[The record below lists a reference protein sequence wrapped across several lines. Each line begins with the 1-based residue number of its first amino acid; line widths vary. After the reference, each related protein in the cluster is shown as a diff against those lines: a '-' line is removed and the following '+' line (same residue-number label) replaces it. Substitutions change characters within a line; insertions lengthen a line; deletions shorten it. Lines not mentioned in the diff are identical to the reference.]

1 MRGSQH
7 PRENQNLAGIKAKM
21 KRRTNFSPILNT
33 GGWLSTGRRMLEY
46 KVLESA
52 LRSTNIFCF
61 SSFEL
66 NFPSEPEEER
76 IKVFHLLSL
85 SAVGWARFQRPTE
98 NIRFSYS
105 GIHCF
110 SSSILEVL
118 QGCTLSILTRMRK
131 CVLAIG
137 WWLQQGGKD
146 QDRAEGRGAGQG
158 GRGTA
163 WVNCRPFMICSVG
176 VHQVTTLIPAIGKR
190 CQHYEGPSLTNSTS
204 TRF

>member
-1 MRGSQH
+1 MADSAQ
-7 PRENQNLAGIKAKM
+7 EE
-21 KRRTNFSPILNT
+21 
-33 GGWLSTGRRMLEY
+33 EY

-118 QGCTLSILTRMRK
+118 QGCTLSILTRIRK

-137 WWLQQGGKD
+137 W
-146 QDRAEGRGAGQG
+146 
-158 GRGTA
+158 
-163 WVNCRPFMICSVG
+163 
-176 VHQVTTLIPAIGKR
+176 
-190 CQHYEGPSLTNSTS
+190 
-204 TRF
+204 

>member
-1 MRGSQH
+1 MADSAQ
-7 PRENQNLAGIKAKM
+7 EE
-21 KRRTNFSPILNT
+21 
-33 GGWLSTGRRMLEY
+33 EY

-85 SAVGWARFQRPTE
+85 SSVGWARFQRPTE

-110 SSSILEVL
+110 SSSIVEMYMYMRNVSL
-118 QGCTLSILTRMRK
+118 QLDGDCSRGGRTRT
-131 CVLAIG
+131 
-137 WWLQQGGKD
+137 
-146 QDRAEGRGAGQG
+146 EGRGG
-158 GRGTA
+158 GGERGL
-163 WVNCRPFMICSVG
+163 PG
-176 VHQVTTLIPAIGKR
+176 
-190 CQHYEGPSLTNSTS
+190 
-204 TRF
+204 